1 MKSRLNTFL
10 ISSKWGS
17 EEEKEVDEIKLE
29 VPEITNGDES
39 PDSVADDA
47 LWDSLD
53 TVTDTKA
60 SKAKKRPSIITND
73 STNGS
78 SKPKTKKKPK
88 KKGGFQERMEK
99 AMKEAQAQK
108 ARQEMDS
115 AKRRKEERNKN
126 RKK

>member
-29 VPEITNGDES
+29 APEITNGEES

-88 KKGGFQERMEK
+88 KKVISEIMVD
-99 AMKEAQAQK
+99 A
-108 ARQEMDS
+108 
-115 AKRRKEERNKN
+115 
-126 RKK
+126 